1 MMMMFVLGLFIGAL
15 LGFLTV
21 LLYVTFKEICQD
33 KCDMTNPTPE
43 DIDMVDLHKFFNQ
56 YND

>member
-1 MMMMFVLGLFIGAL
+1 MMFVLGLFIGAL